1 MKNFT
6 KMILREINQRHKE
19 EYTLHYSISVYF
31 KTKGNYSM
39 VLKVRTGSLE
49 EGGRK
54 QRWGEMKKAFEVLLV
69 SIS

>member
-6 KMILREINQRHKE
+6 KMISREISQTHK
-19 EYTLHYSISVYF
+19 EYTLYYSISVYF

-39 VLKVRTGSLE
+39 VLKVRIGSLE
-49 EGGRK
+49 EGGRE
-54 QRWGEMKKAFEVLLV
+54 QRWGEMEKAFEVLLV